1 MRQKIKKA
9 AVGVLAAAMM
19 LSTGV
24 TTAFAAGPGCGRN
37 FVDAD
42 GDGICDYAGS
52 ACRYIDS
59 DNDGICDN
67 CDQSRMFQNG
77 CGRNFIDADGD
88 GVCDNYGDCDNYGV
102 RHGRGGCG
110 RRNR

>member
-9 AVGVLAAAMM
+9 AVGVLAAAMV

-24 TTAFAAGPGCGRN
+24 ATAFAAGPGCGRN

-42 GDGICDYAGS
+42 GDGICDYAG
-52 ACRYIDS
+52 
-59 DNDGICDN
+59 
-67 CDQSRMFQNG
+67 

-88 GVCDNYGDCDNYGV
+88 GVCDNYGDCDNYGM

-110 RRNR
+110 RRNK